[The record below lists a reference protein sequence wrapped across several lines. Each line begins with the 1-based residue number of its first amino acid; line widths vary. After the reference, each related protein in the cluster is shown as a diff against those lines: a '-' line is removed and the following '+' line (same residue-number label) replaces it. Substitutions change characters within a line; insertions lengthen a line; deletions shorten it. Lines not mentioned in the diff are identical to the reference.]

1 MIIND
6 LWEGHKITY
15 IMVSLSIYIK
25 DNTIR
30 QLLLNEVISIDYIK
44 SKNNLVNSLIK
55 GLLEDQII

>member
-1 MIIND
+1 
-6 LWEGHKITY
+6 
-15 IMVSLSIYIK
+15 MVSLSIYIK

-55 GLLEDQII
+55 GLLEDQIN